1 MQYTRWGLFQEYK
14 SGLTLKIN
22 IIHPINR
29 LKVKNHI
36 HRVFLKGIE
45 KVFDKNP
52 TSIYER
58 KTKPNKQ
65 KQSFQQK

>member
-1 MQYTRWGLFQEYK
+1 MHYTRWGLFQEYK